1 MGDFESD
8 PKQAAMV
15 QKMEQMRLAR
25 GEAPFVPIEPPDELP
40 PVKRGPLPRSHA
52 ATALGDWR
60 LDARQLE
67 KFAAETGRDIS
78 LAAAAVALKEIN
90 PQRDPNLPVAKLL
103 AWLDKFEED
112 FASSIPSST
121 AARHDPLV
129 EADAPGSSMRA
140 AAPAPAADDEAGE
153 DGGSP
158 SKGEPEAEAE
168 AEAEAQAAAEA
179 AAAAEPEQS
188 LWAGSSGGWN
198 SPQKRTRN
206 WMSQLEAEEQ
216 EAAAE
221 AAKAAAPSGPLSET
235 SSLMGSQRM
244 PGPIRPASQAGSI
257 FSVESMSDDSA
268 HMAQRSA
275 DAASWVEYCQA
286 LLRTGHCHRAA
297 IGGVD
302 GELWGSSPNFKS
314 LTSFEIVTLAKGFDD
329 QEALKASGII
339 LAGKTYE
346 VVTIDSQEMA
356 GRLTAGRRGGAAVAR
371 SKTAVVMAT
380 YNQNM
385 VGGDCAEAVKKV
397 ADHMRAY
404 GL

>member
-1 MGDFESD
+1 M
-8 PKQAAMV
+8 A
-15 QKMEQMRLAR
+15 
-25 GEAPFVPIEPPDELP
+25 
-40 PVKRGPLPRSHA
+40 A
-52 ATALGDWR
+52 ATGR
-60 LDARQLE
+60 LSAPVELSGGYSRSTLSSAAGASSPPPRQRE

-140 AAPAPAADDEAGE
+140 AAPATAAEDEAGE

-158 SKGEPEAEAE
+158 SKGEPGAEAE

-179 AAAAEPEQS
+179 AAAEPEAEPEQS

-235 SSLMGSQRM
+235 SSLMGSQRL

-302 GELWGSSPNFKS
+302 GELWGSSTNFKS

-329 QEALKASGII
+329 QEALKASGSI

-356 GRLTAGRRGGAAVAR
+356 GRLTAGRRGGAV
-371 SKTAVVMAT
+371 S
-380 YNQNM
+380 
-385 VGGDCAEAVKKV
+385 AERVK
-397 ADHMRAY
+397 
-404 GL
+404 